1 MLPIGKRE
9 YRKVRQSRMPKYAPL
24 VSSIVQSKFGYWI
37 VTISAAPGLN
47 VSVMVAKLGI
57 TPAQAADAALA
68 GLPPLTTPARYA

>member
-1 MLPIGKRE
+1 
-9 YRKVRQSRMPKYAPL
+9 MPKYAPL

-57 TPAQAADAALA
+57 APDEAASAALA